1 MQLLKHLVK
10 RHKIIAFAANLHQIA
25 PNVHIGMSPQASACV
40 CSNALALLMNTSIRT
55 LASASALRMSPALIK
70 AAKITTGAQ
79 PTANANASPT
89 QSSVYQ
95 LHSPTPCGVP
105 SIANVSASK
114 KVWAGV
120 RTTEILFL
128 HPKACTSM
136 KILAHARSLKLVA
149 L

>member
-10 RHKIIAFAANLHQIA
+10 RHKTFAFAANLHPIA
-25 PNVHIGMSPQASACV
+25 PNIHIGMSLQASACV
-40 CSNALALLMNTSIRT
+40 CSNALAPLTNTSIRT
-55 LASASALRMSPALIK
+55 LANASALRMSHALIK

-79 PTANANASPT
+79 PTVNANASPT

-105 SIANVSASK
+105 LIANVSASK

-120 RTTEILFL
+120 RTTEILFRP
-128 HPKACTSM
+128 PKACTLM